1 MSKQSKPAQE
11 THASVLPPNNG
22 FAVTEAA
29 EWKQADARLR
39 QQFEQLR
46 RHNEALHRLTAQDAT
61 TVDLNERLEQITQ
74 IIGQTLDVERVGIW
88 LYDQNKTKIECIKL
102 YEHSPDRYNNGGE
115 LAAVDFPAY
124 FQALEEEYIIDA
136 HDALTDPRTAEFA
149 DSYLKPLNIASM
161 LDLPIQRGKV
171 VSGVICIEHVGSP
184 RTWHEEEINF
194 AVSTANQVALALERD
209 RRVRAEME
217 LQASQQAISTLM
229 THLPGMVYRC
239 RNDRDWTMEF
249 VSSGAASLTGYQP
262 GDLVDNRTLAFADL
276 IHPEDRTMVWQT
288 VQDSVEEK
296 RPFTVTYRL
305 RTGDEQEKWVWEQG
319 RGIFDTDGQLLRLE
333 GFITDITDQERANL
347 ALAQSEQRFRIL
359 AENLP
364 GVIYLC
370 HNDERYTMAFINDQ
384 VEALTGYSA
393 QAFLDDEVSFVELY
407 HPDDVPAIEEEV
419 EAALAAR
426 EAFYLQ
432 YRIKHRLGD
441 WRWVEET
448 GAGIYSDSGEL
459 LFLEGILND
468 ITYRQDR
475 EQELEKRLRYE
486 RSLSLASQALIS
498 ADETAVTDTL
508 EYLRDAAHACRAY
521 YFEIFEDR
529 ELGTCGKQLFEAC
542 APDVSSQLDDPD
554 LQRFPFAAAGFKRWL
569 EMLSR
574 GNPINNI
581 FSEMPSSEQDILAP
595 QEIQS
600 ILVLPVIIN
609 GEWRGMVGFD
619 DTKQATR
626 WQEADIQLLQTAAG
640 MIGAYIERQQAN
652 QMLQTRLG
660 YEHGLSLASQSLL
673 TATTDDA
680 LTEALHYLRTA
691 TNTSRA
697 YFFENFVDE
706 ELGLCHRQLYEACAP
721 GVEPQIDSPELQ
733 RMPYESSGLGRWAEV
748 LATGQVI
755 NAVAANLPAPE
766 DEIVA
771 SFGIEAIL
779 LLPVFVQDRW
789 HGYIGFDR
797 VDVASAWPDEDAQL
811 LMTAARLFGAYLER
825 TQLYGEIE
833 GSLQKREAQVR
844 VSTLVAREIAGMPDL
859 SQLYERIVTLIKEEF
874 GYYHVQL
881 LRYDPALDNVGLVVG
896 YGEIGARMLA
906 MNHSMPM
913 GVGVIGKAAA
923 EGRSVLLEDVRQ
935 DSNWK
940 PNSLL
945 PGTRSELAVPIKVGD
960 EVLGVIDVQSEQL
973 AGLTP
978 ADQLLLDGLCGQLA
992 IAIESTRL
1000 RQDMEDRLREVDSL
1014 QRFMSRSGWETY
1026 QERQQSTPGY
1036 LFQRGDIQPLADL
1049 SSDLLP
1055 SQVPMALRRKSETAV
1070 TSQASSDNGQ
1080 QPAAARVHPLA
1091 VRGVTI
1097 GNLVVEADEERPLTP
1112 EEEAFLQSV
1121 SEQVAEALE
1130 AARLF
1135 EQTQTALAEQER
1147 LSSELATVAQVS
1159 TAASTILEAEALLQA
1174 AVDLAQTSFNLS
1186 HAHIYL
1192 YDRNKQLL
1200 ELRAGAGDAGRLIT
1214 LEGRAIG
1221 LNADSL
1227 VARAARDRQ
1236 GALSNNVQ
1244 KTLEFVPHPMLAS
1257 TRSEL
1262 AIPMIVGGSLIG
1274 VLDLLSDET
1283 DRFSEQDLGIFN
1295 TLASQV
1301 AVAVQNAQLYAEQVA
1316 TAEDL
1321 RKVDLLKSEFL
1332 ASMSHE
1338 LRTPLNSIIGFAD
1351 VLLEGI
1357 DGELNERME
1366 EDVRLIRESGS
1377 HLRALIGDIL
1387 DMSKIEAGM
1396 MEIRQGTIDMN
1407 QLAEDVV
1414 ATAMPLAQEKDLY
1427 LRLKVEDDAPTIYA
1441 DHTRIRQV
1449 LWNIVGNAI
1458 KFTQEGGITVTV
1470 GQSENNDL
1478 LVSVADTGVGIRQ
1491 SDMGVVFEQFRQVGG
1506 ELNTSSSGGTGLG
1519 LPISKKLIELHG
1531 GEIWVESAVGE
1542 GSTFYFTLPVG
1553 LPSAGTTKPKT
1564 GPLPVLS

>member
-1 MSKQSKPAQE
+1 MSKQNKPAQE
-11 THASVLPPNNG
+11 THSPVLTPKNG
-22 FAVTEAA
+22 VSMTEAA
-29 EWKQADARLR
+29 ERKEANARLR
-39 QQFEQLR
+39 QQLEQLR

-61 TVDLNERLEQITQ
+61 TVSLNERLEQITQ
-74 IIGQTLDVERVGIW
+74 AISHTLDVERVGIW
-88 LYDQNKTKIECIKL
+88 LYDRNQTKIECVKL
-102 YEHSPDRYNNGGE
+102 YEYSPDRFSSGVE

-124 FQALEEEYIIDA
+124 FRALEEEFIIDA

-149 DSYLKPLNIASM
+149 ESYLKPLNIASM
-161 LDLPIQRGKV
+161 LDLPIQRGNV
-171 VSGVICIEHVGSP
+171 VSGVICVEHVGSP
-184 RTWHEEEINF
+184 RNWREEEINF
-194 AVSTANQVALALERD
+194 AASAANQVALALERD
-209 RRVRAEME
+209 RRLRAETE
-217 LQASQQAISTLM
+217 LQESQRAVSTLM

-239 RNDRDWTMEF
+239 RNDQDWTMEF
-249 VSSGAASLTGYQP
+249 VSSGATALTGYQP
-262 GDLVDNRTLAFADL
+262 DDFVDNRTLAYADL
-276 IHPEDRTMVWQT
+276 IHPEDQEMVWQA
-288 VQDSVEEK
+288 VQESVAEE

-305 RTGDEQEKWVWEQG
+305 RTADDQEKWVWEQG
-319 RGIFDTDGQLLRLE
+319 RGIFDADGQLLALE
-333 GFITDITDQERANL
+333 GFITDITEQEKANL

-393 QAFLDDEVSFVELY
+393 QMFLDDEISFVELY

-419 EAALAAR
+419 EAALAAK

-441 WRWVEET
+441 WRWVEEI
-448 GAGIYSDSGEL
+448 GAGVYDDTGEL

-468 ITYRQDR
+468 VTHRLER
-475 EQELEKRLRYE
+475 EHVLETRLRYE
-486 RSLSLASQALIS
+486 QNLSLASQVLAS
-498 ADETAVTDTL
+498 GDETAVTETL
-508 EYLRDAAHACRAY
+508 EHLREAANACRAY
-521 YFEIFEDR
+521 YFEVFQDQ
-529 ELGTCGKQLFEAC
+529 ELGLCGRQQYEAC
-542 APDVSSQLDDPD
+542 APDIASQLDNPD
-554 LQRFPFAAAGFKRWL
+554 LQKFPFEAAGFWRWA
-569 EMLSR
+569 ETLSQ
-574 GNPINNI
+574 GKPINNLT
-581 FSEMPSSEQDILAP
+581 SETPPSEQEVLLP
-595 QEIQS
+595 QGIKS
-600 ILVLPVIIN
+600 ILVLPVIVN
-609 GEWRGMVGFD
+609 GEWQGLVGFD
-619 DTKQATR
+619 DTKQATK
-626 WQEADIQLLQTAAG
+626 WQEADVRLLQTATG
-640 MIGAYIERQQAN
+640 MIGTYLERQQAN
-652 QMLQTRLG
+652 EMFQSRLG
-660 YEHGLSLASQSLL
+660 YEHGLALASQTLL

-706 ELGLCHRQLYEACAP
+706 ELGLCMRQLYEACAP
-721 GVEPQIDSPELQ
+721 DVEPQIDLPELQ
-733 RMPYESSGLGRWAEV
+733 RLPYEQSGLGRWIDVFSNKEI
-748 LATGQVI
+748 I
-755 NAVAANLPAPE
+755 NSVVADMPPPE
-766 DEIVA
+766 DEIMGP
-771 SFGIEAIL
+771 FGLKAVL
-779 LLPVFVQDRW
+779 LLPVFLGEKW
-789 HGYIGFDR
+789 HGFIGFDN
-797 VDVASAWPDEDAQL
+797 VETAQAWREEDAQL
-811 LMTAARLFGAYLER
+811 LYTAARLFGAFLER
-825 TQLYGEIE
+825 RGLMGEIE
-833 GSLQKREAQVR
+833 RSLERRSTQVH
-844 VSTLVAREIAGMPDL
+844 VSTLVAQEIINTTEL
-859 SQLYERIVTLIKEEF
+859 SQLYKRIVTLIKEEF

-896 YGEIGARMLA
+896 YGETGARMLK

-935 DSNWK
+935 DPNWK
-940 PNSLL
+940 PNNLL
-945 PGTRSELAVPIKVGD
+945 PHTQSELAVPIKVGD

-973 AGLTP
+973 AGLTA
-978 ADQLLLDGLCGQLA
+978 ADQLLLEGLCGQLA

-1000 RQDMEDRLREVDSL
+1000 RQDMEDRLREVNSL

-1026 QERQQSTPGY
+1026 QERQLHTPGY
-1036 LFQRGDIQPLADL
+1036 LFQRGDIQPLSK
-1049 SSDLLP
+1049 SSPDSLL
-1055 SQVPMALRRKSETAV
+1055 SQVPLAFREEQETAV
-1070 TSQASSDNGQ
+1070 TGQVSSDNGQ
-1080 QPAAARVHPLA
+1080 QPPAARVHPLA

-1112 EEEAFLQSV
+1112 EEETFLQSV

-1159 TAASTILEAEALLQA
+1159 TAASTILEAGALLQA

-1192 YDRNKQLL
+1192 YDREKEAL

-1214 LEGRAIG
+1214 LEGRTIG

-1236 GALSNNVQ
+1236 GTLSNNVQ
-1244 KTLEFVPHPMLAS
+1244 KTLEFVPHPMLAN

-1262 AIPMIVGGSLIG
+1262 AIPMIVGRSLIG
-1274 VLDLLSDET
+1274 VLDLLSDKA
-1283 DRFSEQDLGIFN
+1283 DRFSEQDMGIFN

-1396 MEIRQGTIDMN
+1396 MEIRHGALEMS
-1407 QLAEDVV
+1407 QLAEDVI

-1427 LRLKVEDDAPTIYA
+1427 LKLKVEDDIPTIYA

-1458 KFTQEGGITVTV
+1458 KFTQEGGISVTV

-1478 LVSVADTGVGIRQ
+1478 LISVADTGVGIRQ

-1531 GEIWVESAVGE
+1531 GDIWVESAVGE

-1553 LPSAGTTKPKT
+1553 LPSARTAKPKT